1 MWARPHSSAL
11 GDFIVNYV
19 VFISSPVG
27 LAGRGD
33 CVLAVL
39 VVDGPDAR
47 GRPTLMGTLAA
58 PGARRSEN
66 KSSLHLYRHTG
77 LLDRVCFF
85 ASVLQPLAFAEWRRP
100 RQRRLCVSPQLT
112 KPNKSSPGS
121 CAALSQVC
129 GHQGAERLRFERA
142 PNKLLLNVRRAR

>member
-1 MWARPHSSAL
+1 MSFLYR
-11 GDFIVNYV
+11 
-19 VFISSPVG
+19 
-27 LAGRGD
+27 RGD
-33 CVLAVL
+33 GVLAVL

-47 GRPTLMGTLAA
+47 GRSTLMGTLAA

-66 KSSLHLYRHTG
+66 KPSLHLYRHTG
-77 LLDRVCFF
+77 LLDRVGFF
-85 ASVLQPLAFAEWRRP
+85 ASVLQPLAFAAWRRS

-129 GHQGAERLRFERA
+129 GHQGAERLRLSA
-142 PNKLLLNVRRAR
+142 HPQAADLNARRARCRIANA